1 MLTLF
6 RVFEDRLE
14 KYLETDI
21 YGKVISKSVKAASSR
36 KAKRARPDETFAIWD
51 KNDFPLSHAALYML
65 STLLQKTM
73 LCDFPHLFPL
83 EIKHKKQTPFSFFE
97 ASLTLK
103 LHGSSY
109 TSVDLYIIGTH

>member
-1 MLTLF
+1 MSKAPPLHSALSYTLF
-6 RVFEDRLE
+6 IL
-14 KYLETDI
+14 
-21 YGKVISKSVKAASSR
+21 
-36 KAKRARPDETFAIWD
+36 FAIWD

-65 STLLQKTM
+65 VSTLVQKAM

-103 LHGSSY
+103 LQGSS
-109 TSVDLYIIGTH
+109 LH

>member
-1 MLTLF
+1 MTFVTISEPFLLCLKPPSALSCTLF
-6 RVFEDRLE
+6 IL
-14 KYLETDI
+14 
-21 YGKVISKSVKAASSR
+21 
-36 KAKRARPDETFAIWD
+36 FAIWD

-65 STLLQKTM
+65 STLVQKAM

-97 ASLTLK
+97 ASSLTLK